1 MKKTLAFIVTL
12 FVSFL
17 VFISTAKAVGGEK
30 PVGRNEAFCTIML
43 GLAKKQVRTQFI
55 KVLKSGT

>member
-17 VFISTAKAVGGEK
+17 VFISTAKAVGG
-30 PVGRNEAFCTIML
+30 
-43 GLAKKQVRTQFI
+43 
-55 KVLKSGT
+55 KSLLVEMKHFAP